1 MHEQVLKYL
10 KKHRQS
16 FTIDALFNGLN
27 LTGAES
33 FKTLAKTLNELEASH
48 KVKLDDQFRYRY
60 VKPAQTLTGHLDVKA
75 KGYAFLIPDD
85 KDRPDIYIPKGY
97 TLNGMNKDYV
107 MVELMPGRGR
117 KQEGKVLDVLKRHY
131 TTVLGTLKL
140 KTKRPYLKPKDRSIN
155 IPIYIQKKSL
165 NGYNHNDL
173 VEVQIKAYDPLH
185 LLGVVTRKIGEKG
198 DAGLNILTKII
209 SAGFDPV
216 YPQAALDAANAMKM
230 VETFHR
236 VDLRHLETFTI
247 DGADAKDFDDAISFK
262 EDVSGVTLY
271 VHIADVAH
279 YVTPGSV
286 IDLEA
291 YARSTSVY
299 LPTKVLPMLPEKLSN
314 DLCSLKPG
322 VDRFTVTCEMHF
334 NPDFQMD
341 DYKLYE
347 STIHSNARLTYS
359 RVNDLFK
366 GKKPSEDELH
376 LLKTLNPLNAFAK
389 ALRRLRM
396 EKGSLEFHTDE
407 VQFNFDKDGQA
418 NSIYIKSTGE
428 AQHLIEE
435 CMLSANQA
443 VAMYLNTHKLPG
455 IYRVHDA
462 PERDTLEK
470 LAEVARHLGFEVS
483 KDVEN
488 HETIQSMIRAF
499 RETPFEKGLT
509 MLLLRSMQKAIYQD
523 HQTPHYGLGFDDY
536 LHFTSPIRRYPD
548 LMVHRILKTF
558 VFNEVPEKEKEAL
571 KSQMTPVASHT
582 SAQERKALQLERDVV
597 SMHKAETMRSKV
609 GSWFNGII
617 TSVVPFGFYVTL
629 ENTVEGLVHI
639 SNLGSEFFQFDDET
653 LSLKSLESDKTYHLG
668 DKVVIQLSKVH
679 VYDGELDFVLGD
691 PNESHRPE

>member
-1 MHEQVLKYL
+1 MQDIVLKYL
-10 KKHRQS
+10 KKHRQA
-16 FTIDALFNGLN
+16 FTIDALFEGLN
-27 LTGAES
+27 LKGAEQ
-33 FKTLAKTLNELEASH
+33 FKALARALNELEAH
-48 KVKLDDQFRYRY
+48 RKVKLDDAFRYRY
-60 VKPAQTLTGHLDVKA
+60 IKPAKTLTGHLDVKA

-85 KDRPDIYIPKGY
+85 QDHPDIYIPKGY

-107 MVELMPGRGR
+107 MVEIRPGSGR
-117 KQEGKVLDVLKRHY
+117 RQEGKVIDVLKRHY
-131 TTVLGTLKL
+131 STVLGTLKL
-140 KTKRPYLKPKDRSIN
+140 KSKRPYLKPKDRSIK
-155 IPIYIQKKSL
+155 IPIYLKKKSL
-165 NGYNHNDL
+165 NGLKHNDL
-173 VEVQIKAYDPLH
+173 VEVKIKAYDPLH
-185 LLGVVTRKIGEKG
+185 LLGEVSRKIGEKG

-216 YPQAALDAANAMKM
+216 YPQNALDEAAKMTMK
-230 VETFHR
+230 ETFHR
-236 VDLRHLETFTI
+236 QDLRRLETFTI
-247 DGADAKDFDDAISFK
+247 DGKDAKDFDDAISFQA
-262 EDVSGVTLY
+262 DDHGFTLW

-279 YVTPGSV
+279 YVTPGSG
-286 IDLEA
+286 IDQEA

-299 LPTKVLPMLPEKLSN
+299 LPTQVLPMLPEKLSN
-314 DLCSLKPG
+314 DLCSLKPD

-334 NPDFQMD
+334 NEDYHID
-341 DYKLYE
+341 DTKLYE
-347 STIHSNARLTYS
+347 SVIHSNARLTYS

-366 GKKPSEDELH
+366 GKKPTEEEVQ
-376 LLKTLNPLNAFAK
+376 LLKTLRPLNDFAK
-389 ALRRLRM
+389 RLRKNRM

-407 VQFNFDKDGQA
+407 VQFTFDKKNQA
-418 NSIYIKSTGE
+418 NQITIKRTGE
-428 AQHLIEE
+428 AEHLIEE

-443 VAMYLNTHKLPG
+443 VASYLTTRNLPG

-483 KDVEN
+483 KDIEH
-488 HETIQSMIRAF
+488 HETIQAMIEAF
-499 RETPFEKGLT
+499 QETPFEKGLT
-509 MLLLRSMQKAIYQD
+509 MLLLRSMQKAVYQD

-558 VFNEVPEKEKEAL
+558 VFNDAPAKEKDAL
-571 KSQMTPVASHT
+571 RSQMTAVAAHT
-582 SAQERKALQLERDVV
+582 SAKERDALQLERDVV
-597 SMHKAETMRSKV
+597 AMHKAETMRSKV
-609 GSWFNGII
+609 GNWFTGII

-639 SNLGSEFFQFDDET
+639 SNLGTEFFQFDDET
-653 LSLKSLESDKTYHLG
+653 LSLKSLESDKAFHLG